1 VPRRR
6 VQPQAIVVSP
16 LLRQACP
23 GSGLPS
29 TAHAPGTCSPT
40 FRTRAARARVHRL
53 VPPHQSAP
61 PLSAPLQPLQVRAI
75 YSGALVMFL
84 WCSQAQASLEQT
96 LGGRIWPAP
105 ARHRRGDRTPVSI
118 RRHTAART
126 FFFLLSRP
134 IRGQWVGLDP
144 WPLDPDRQIVIQRM

>member
-6 VQPQAIVVSP
+6 VQPQAVVVSP
-16 LLRQACP
+16 LLCQACP
-23 GSGLPS
+23 RSGLPS
-29 TAHAPGTCSPT
+29 TAHAPSTCSPT
-40 FRTRAARARVHRL
+40 FRARAARARAHRL

-61 PLSAPLQPLQVRAI
+61 PPSVPLQPLQVRAI

-84 WCSQAQASLEQT
+84 WCSRAQAPLEQT
-96 LGGRIWPAP
+96 LGGRIWQQP

-118 RRHTAART
+118 RRHTTART
-126 FFFLLSRP
+126 PLFLLSRP

-144 WPLDPDRQIVIQRM
+144 